1 MADGGRVQP
10 TEEGG
15 QASFPA
21 SSASGGASTRLQEA
35 QAATNTTRAACSAL
49 SASEKERVGRCCK
62 RLIDMGRVWF
72 VRKVLGLQA
81 RLVCYAPESITP
93 ENVLLLAHP

>member
-1 MADGGRVQP
+1 MQP

-15 QASFPA
+15 QASSPT
-21 SSASGGASTRLQEA
+21 SSASGGASAELQEA
-35 QAATNTTRAACSAL
+35 QAAKGHAGRSAL
-49 SASEKERVGRCCK
+49 SATEKERVGRCCK
-62 RLIDMGRVWF
+62 RLVDMGRVWY
-72 VRKVLGLQA
+72 VRKVLGLKA